1 MRYEYV
7 RCEAR
12 NLVKGDIVQSYQ
24 DYNDPMVL
32 AAVVQIEDNEN
43 GTYTIIFMFNNRFR
57 TEVWDGLT
65 PFAKFVLEAPVMYTT
80 NYDEIMAMLSS

>member
-12 NLVKGDIVQSYQ
+12 NLVKGDVVQSYQ
-24 DYNDPMVL
+24 DFAQPMVL
-32 AAVVQIEDNEN
+32 AAVVQTTDNEN
-43 GTYTIIFMFNNRFR
+43 GTHTIIFMFNNRFR

-65 PFAKFVLEAPVMYTT
+65 PFAKLELEAPVMYTT
-80 NYDEIMAMLSS
+80 NYDELMALLSS